1 MQNDC
6 KQDKLIKIVLIMITI
21 VQVCAML
28 YAIQQR
34 GGLHIDEYYSHGLM
48 QYDNAFII
56 YDEDFYN
63 QWHNKQYFEDYLSVN
78 TEDVWDFSNVY
89 KNQILDVHPP
99 LYYLLLRIVANFNL
113 DRFSIWPGS
122 ILNVILFVCSTV
134 VLFKVASKVM
144 KNKWYA
150 IVVCLMNGLCIG
162 VIETVMFIRMYQL
175 TVLNVLLLMNW
186 HLAKKEKELED
197 KDLVQL
203 GILIITGFLTHYYY
217 AIIVAILYGMYMV
230 KYIRKKQMTNMIKYT
245 AVIAIAVLIAVLI
258 FPYCIEHI
266 FFGYR
271 GQQSFG
277 NIRNWNRYEV
287 RIKGYAQIIEEHILI
302 EQSIFFAIILGL
314 AIWTLISKKCKKQ
327 KIEGGKEILYILIP
341 TILYTAMIVIIS
353 VYIDFRYIMPVIP
366 FYICLLV
373 YGLKLVLEE
382 ILNKKAIYAVAMIA
396 MVYVIGNVPKIG
408 DNLYTLKTV
417 GEFTQGLQEQEVN
430 QCLLVDELLPIKD
443 SSIMTMY
450 DFYLAL
456 DETYVV
462 KPKELDVKKV
472 QEIWKEKEIQGGVL
486 LLTTKRNLKEVVAI
500 LLESGIFQEVNQI
513 ATSARY
519 EVIRLK

>member
-1 MQNDC
+1 MQNEC
-6 KQDKLIKIVLIMITI
+6 KQDKLIKVVFIVITI

-63 QWHNKQYFEDYLSVN
+63 QWHDKQYFEDYLSVRA
-78 TEDVWDFSNVY
+78 EDAWDFSNVY

-99 LYYLLLRIVANFNL
+99 LYYLLLRIVSSFHL
-113 DRFSIWPGS
+113 EHFSIWPGS
-122 ILNVILFVCSTV
+122 LLNVILFVLSTI
-134 VLFKVASKVM
+134 VLYKIANKIM

-150 IVVCLMNGLCIG
+150 IVVCLMNGFCVG

-175 TVLNVLLLMNW
+175 TVLNILLLINW
-186 HLAKKEKELED
+186 HLSKKDKELES

-203 GILIITGFLTHYYY
+203 AILIITGFLTHYYY
-217 AIIVAILYGMYMV
+217 AIIVAILYSMYMV
-230 KYIRKKQMTNMIKYT
+230 KYIKQKQKNNMIKYT
-245 AVIAIAVLIAVLI
+245 AVIAIAVLIAILI
-258 FPYCIEHI
+258 FPYCMEHI

-277 NIRNWNRYEV
+277 NIRNWSRYEI
-287 RIKGYAQIIEEHILI
+287 RTKEYAKIIKEHILLN
-302 EQSIFFAIILGL
+302 QVNFFAIILGL

-327 KIEGGKEILYILIP
+327 KIEGGKEILYVLIP
-341 TILYTAMIVIIS
+341 TILYTAIIVIIS
-353 VYIDFRYIMPVIP
+353 VYIDFRYITPVIP
-366 FYICLLV
+366 LYICLLV

-382 ILNKKAIYAVAMIA
+382 ILNKKAIYAVTVIA
-396 MVYVIGNVPKIG
+396 IIYSVGNVPKIG
-408 DNLYTLKTV
+408 ENLYTLKYV
-417 GEFTQGLQEQEVN
+417 SEFTQSLAKQGVN
-430 QCLLVDELLPIKD
+430 QCLLVDELLSIKN

-450 DFYLAL
+450 DFYLTL

-462 KPKELDVKKV
+462 TPKELTIEKI
-472 QEIWKEKEIQGGVL
+472 QEIWKEKERSDMVL
-486 LLTTKRNLKEVVAI
+486 LIVTQNNMHKVVNK
-500 LLESGIFQEVNQI
+500 LLESGVFKEADQI